1 MKTIKTFITIIFIF
15 TIYNVN
21 SQSQK
26 ITELEKNRVRLFSME
41 EFFNLSLWFYNELN
55 EMKLTEDLEN
65 KYTSIFAMYTT
76 RMSRLDDTDKGFT
89 KEEIITKFKD
99 LEGNLNNDI
108 NKILNQ
114 EQYSKHSE
122 IMKVLSRAVLNKLE
136 VKE

>member
-1 MKTIKTFITIIFIF
+1 
-15 TIYNVN
+15 
-21 SQSQK
+21 
-26 ITELEKNRVRLFSME
+26 ME
-41 EFFNLSLWFYNELN
+41 EFSNLSLWFYNELN

-65 KYTSIFAMYTT
+65 QYTSIFAMYTT

>member
-1 MKTIKTFITIIFIF
+1 
-15 TIYNVN
+15 
-21 SQSQK
+21 
-26 ITELEKNRVRLFSME
+26 ME
-41 EFFNLSLWFYNELN
+41 EFSNLSLWFYNELN

-65 KYTSIFAMYTT
+65 QYTSIFGMYTT

-114 EQYSKHSE
+114 EQYSKHFE

>member
-41 EFFNLSLWFYNELN
+41 EFSNLSLWFYNELN

-65 KYTSIFAMYTT
+65 QYTSIFAMYTT

-114 EQYSKHSE
+114 
-122 IMKVLSRAVLNKLE
+122 
-136 VKE
+136 

>member
-41 EFFNLSLWFYNELN
+41 EFSNLSLWFYNELN

-65 KYTSIFAMYTT
+65 QYTSIFAMYNT

>member
-41 EFFNLSLWFYNELN
+41 EFSNLSLWFYNELN

-65 KYTSIFAMYTT
+65 QYTSIFAMYTT

-89 KEEIITKFKD
+89 KEEIITKFRYYW
-99 LEGNLNNDI
+99 LRNSACL
-108 NKILNQ
+108 
-114 EQYSKHSE
+114 
-122 IMKVLSRAVLNKLE
+122 
-136 VKE
+136 

>member
-41 EFFNLSLWFYNELN
+41 EFSNLSLWFYNELN

-65 KYTSIFAMYTT
+65 QYKDIIVHLMPLLFRMVGEPANKQIIDIYNRISICIQYTVIKRIRSCSNRRF
-76 RMSRLDDTDKGFT
+76 
-89 KEEIITKFKD
+89 
-99 LEGNLNNDI
+99 
-108 NKILNQ
+108 
-114 EQYSKHSE
+114 
-122 IMKVLSRAVLNKLE
+122 
-136 VKE
+136 